1 MSNVYTNQPGRATTV
16 HVLDM
21 RRHIVIVTGHK
32 SELLLKT
39 CSGITDGKTKQI
51 MSGKHSERIKE
62 KFENKGKII
71 KSLDGVSPNFY
82 LLFTDLNSHEGS
94 LMEDFFQ

>member
-1 MSNVYTNQPGRATTV
+1 M
-16 HVLDM
+16 HVLDV

-62 KFENKGKII
+62 KE
-71 KSLDGVSPNFY
+71 KS
-82 LLFTDLNSHEGS
+82 
-94 LMEDFFQ
+94 